1 MLHKEPDVGLHHS
14 NHVHLDA
21 NVLLKELLM
30 AIGELSGVGGMVR
43 TSVES
48 TCPFPFVVSFPCWLT
63 DETEPSRLMEPSVSA
78 HAIPKGTFR
87 FSQTLPQ
94 AGGESPAPPLMTQP

>member
-30 AIGELSGVGGMVR
+30 AIGELSGVEGMVR

-48 TCPFPFVVSFPCWLT
+48 TCQFPCWLT

-94 AGGESPAPPLMTQP
+94 VGGESPAPPLMTQP